1 MSVALNFVISCNLMK
16 KNKRWYRFFL
26 ICPQKYVVCTV
37 VIQIKFISMYRI
49 KYCRKLI
56 WPLTFDLWQDVD
68 DYYSVRYP
76 KLYTPG
82 LLDSGFNKKVFVFS
96 ATEGII
102 TSLILFFIPYFAFQ
116 NGVHYDGTDL
126 SDHQSLGCA
135 VASTLVVAVNLRV
148 GRFIELC

>member
-1 MSVALNFVISCNLMK
+1 MK

-26 ICPQKYVVCTV
+26 ILSTKVCCVYSTV

-148 GRFIELC
+148 GRFIEVCLI

>member
-1 MSVALNFVISCNLMK
+1 MIQILFNFVHKSMLCVLLSYKLNL
-16 KNKRWYRFFL
+16 FL
-26 ICPQKYVVCTV
+26 C
-37 VIQIKFISMYRI
+37 I

-68 DYYSVRYP
+68 DYYSIRYP

-148 GRFIELC
+148 GRFIEVCLILCYLINLSFENF